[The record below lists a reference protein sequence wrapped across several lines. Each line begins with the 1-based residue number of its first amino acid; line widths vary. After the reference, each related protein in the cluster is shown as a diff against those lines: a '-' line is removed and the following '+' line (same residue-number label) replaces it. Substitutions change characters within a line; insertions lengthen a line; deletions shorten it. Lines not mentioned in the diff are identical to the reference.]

1 MKANKYRLKVLFC
14 NGMEWNIK
22 CHAISSEAVATLLP
36 QNETKLYCIKSLS
49 IEMTIFEDVEVK
61 ENFILK
67 VID

>member
-1 MKANKYRLKVLFC
+1 MKANKYRLKVLFG

-36 QNETKLYCIKSLS
+36 NNETKLYCIKRLS
-49 IEMTIFEDVEVK
+49 IEMTVFEDIEVK
-61 ENFILK
+61 EDFVLK